1 VTVLRLNFTKTGL
14 AAFLSHLDLMRVMER
29 ALRRAAVP
37 VSYTE
42 GFNPRMRLAF
52 GPALPVGTASIDEY
66 CDVELQR
73 PVVIAEVLEA
83 LNRQLPAGVKVK
95 AARLLDDR
103 RRSLDGAICLASYE
117 LDMAG
122 CVKAGDLEE
131 AIGRVLAKEQ
141 WVLPRSRDRAPR
153 DVRGSIERVEL
164 TSHAPAV
171 RLHLVLRVGPAGTVR
186 PGEVLDGLLAECGG
200 CFDPA
205 KVSVTR
211 TGLYVEVAGRL
222 VPPWQ
227 T

>member
-1 VTVLRLNFTKTGL
+1 MTVLRLNFTKTGL

-73 PVVIAEVLEA
+73 PVVISEVLEA
-83 LNRQLPAGVKVK
+83 LNRQLPAGVEVK

-103 RRSLDGAICLASYE
+103 RRSLDAAICLASYE
-117 LDMAG
+117 LVMAG
-122 CVKAGDLEE
+122 RVEAGALE
-131 AIGRVLAKEQ
+131 AAMGRVLAKEQ
-141 WVLPRSRDRAPR
+141 WILPRSRDRAPR
-153 DVRGSIERVEL
+153 DVRGDIERMEL
-164 TSHAPAV
+164 ISHAPAV
-171 RLHLVLRVGPAGTVR
+171 RVHLSLRMGPSGAVR
-186 PGEVLDGLLAECGG
+186 PDEVLGGLLVECGG
-200 CFDPA
+200 CFDPVQ
-205 KVSVTR
+205 VSVTR
-211 TGLYVEVAGRL
+211 TGLQVEVAGQL
-222 VPPWQ
+222 LSPWR